1 MNEFWCRSIGDVG
14 DDRNSTYS
22 GEFRSIQLEQKKNNV

>member
-14 DDRNSTYS
+14 DDRKQNSTYS
-22 GEFRSIQLEQKKNNV
+22 SEFSSIQLEQKKE